1 MSDKIPKAKYI
12 DRCLSLQ
19 AKVTELED
27 INRIA
32 ALHVAEL
39 EAELAT
45 ERKEHIE
52 DEAVYVACIA
62 EKAALVEAAREYSYN
77 EHAQDCKIH
86 RPTIKVCTCGY
97 AELSALL
104 QSEGEI

>member
-1 MSDKIPKAKYI
+1 MSEWYEEEAKAE
-12 DRCLSLQ
+12 CLGLRV
-19 AKVTELED
+19 KVTELED

-62 EKAALVEAAREYSYN
+62 ENAAIVEAAREVLA
-77 EHAQDCKIH
+77 EDCEGSINNWNPEMQIALDK
-86 RPTIKVCTCGY
+86 
-97 AELSALL
+97 LSALL